1 MQAYNKSELENYFLA
16 EEAKKLYQKK
26 FLSKEQLQMIIAQL
40 VQLKSNPNIFFRI
53 GFFFLGSF
61 LISTIISAFGL
72 ILFPLISEQYQNI
85 YLEKVAYSLYL
96 QFSSFQIVHFSHK
109 TCLSQ
114 RISYK
119 VASMLSQLVSI

>member
-1 MQAYNKSELENYFLA
+1 MQAYNKTELENYFLA

-26 FLSKEQLQMIIAQL
+26 FLSKEQLQNINAQL

-72 ILFPLISEQYQNI
+72 ILFPLISEDFEFIFFFYTI
-85 YLEKVAYSLYL
+85 VAYIGLEVLVRMKFFRHGLDDAFLLSA
-96 QFSSFQIVHFSHK
+96 QFSFFRK
-109 TCLSQ
+109 
-114 RISYK
+114 RI
-119 VASMLSQLVSI
+119 